1 MNKDYVFFWNNF
13 NVWYYKLDEM
23 SYETS
28 QEFTKISLNVDSRD
42 KDSWIKRVRAGS
54 EKDQISVRIR

>member
-13 NVWYYKLDEM
+13 NVWYYDLNNM

-28 QEFTKISLNVDSRD
+28 QNFKTINLNVDKHE
-42 KDSWIKRVRAGS
+42 KDSWIKLVRAGS
-54 EKDQISVRIR
+54 EMN